1 MFSIKASLILLVLA
15 VLFVCS
21 SQAQI
26 NITIAEAEA
35 ANSSAKQWLRRQNV
49 GRAGGVEL
57 LQPVTAKIS
66 SHYAGSGHT
75 FPAEKCIDGDTE
87 GPSKDGNLCHTH
99 YGYPKSERAPWLAID
114 YGSAVTINKVEIFN
128 REDGGGDRAKNVDV
142 RVSNELPTSAS
153 QMFSG
158 GSLLGRFAGPGTDG
172 QHIIITGEA
181 MSGRYVIVQMDNG
194 VGVPLNLKE
203 VRAFGAKGELL
214 QPVTASMSSRFESLY
229 EPAKCIDGDT
239 ITPSIKTN
247 TGGGNMCHSRN
258 ERSPWLAIDYGA
270 RVNVQRV
277 EIFNREDCCG
287 DWARNVDV
295 RVSNE
300 LPTSASEM
308 FSGGSLLGHF
318 AGPATNGQHIIITG
332 ETISGRYVIVQMDNS
347 EDHPLNLRE
356 VKAFGVKG
364 ELSTTT
370 IPPPSINN
378 NGVELKPVSATLS
391 SSVGSGVGWG
401 VAANCIDGNLM
412 TQCHSKNDRYPWIA
426 LDFGSTAAIQRVE
439 IFNRA
444 DCSSCWQRTKN
455 VEVLVSDVLP
465 TSASQKFS
473 GGSLLGTFPGP
484 GTSGQHIKISGEWA
498 YGRFVIVQMDNGDDP
513 LNLQLVKAF
522 GYPPTT
528 PTSSTT
534 VFTSKTT
541 TTTTTTTPTS
551 TAKPSDVSSEVPT
564 THVSKNNNNAGALLI
579 GFISLS
585 GVLLLLLIL
594 TVVYFVCRNRSRTNA
609 AKTDINPV
617 YGADYEADAAKENN
631 RRVSNADNYDYMGE

>member
-1 MFSIKASLILLVLA
+1 MFSIKASLTPLVLA

-35 ANSSAKQWLRRQNV
+35 ANSSAKQWLQRQNV

-181 MSGRYVIVQMDNG
+181 ISGRYVIVQMDNG

-203 VRAFGAKGELL
+203 VKAFGAKGELL

-239 ITPSIKTN
+239 ITPSIQTN

-332 ETISGRYVIVQMDNS
+332 ETITGRYVIVQMDNS

-356 VKAFGVKG
+356 VKAFGVKGSPCVNDKCVGRCEEGWEEHGDHCYLWSTEKMTWIAAENFCQEQGGHLASVASHEKMGYVRSGLAKIGVTDIWLGGNDMEKERVWIWTDCTPWGLTFWGPGEPSNWGKIEHCLNHNGNPWNDAPCDSYKAPALLCSKKICKG

-391 SSVGSGVGWG
+391 SVLGVEWG
-401 VAANCIDGNLM
+401 
-412 TQCHSKNDRYPWIA
+412 
-426 LDFGSTAAIQRVE
+426 
-439 IFNRA
+439 
-444 DCSSCWQRTKN
+444 
-455 VEVLVSDVLP
+455 
-465 TSASQKFS
+465 
-473 GGSLLGTFPGP
+473 
-484 GTSGQHIKISGEWA
+484 GE
-498 YGRFVIVQMDNGDDP
+498 
-513 LNLQLVKAF
+513 L
-522 GYPPTT
+522 PPT
-528 PTSSTT
+528 
-534 VFTSKTT
+534 
-541 TTTTTTTPTS
+541 
-551 TAKPSDVSSEVPT
+551 
-564 THVSKNNNNAGALLI
+564 ALMA
-579 GFISLS
+579 
-585 GVLLLLLIL
+585 
-594 TVVYFVCRNRSRTNA
+594 T
-609 AKTDINPV
+609 
-617 YGADYEADAAKENN
+617 
-631 RRVSNADNYDYMGE
+631 